1 MPQDALQPKLDAI
14 TTNTRALVQPERLAV
29 TDHAVAELL
38 ASGIEQRIL
47 PVGSRMPLFA
57 LAEASPTVLSGPG
70 ATARLVRSDDLLALG
85 PLVINFFRGRWDPY
99 CMTELEAWQALYPA
113 LRERGALLVAIS
125 PQLPRQ
131 NDFTVQQHHLTFPV
145 LADPGCCVAEQFGI
159 AYNVSEALQ
168 RHYRS
173 ILVNL
178 QFTHGNQGE
187 ATWRLPIPATFAI
200 GRDGSILFAEG
211 NADHRVRPE
220 PEDVLAAL

>member
-47 PVGSRMPLFA
+47 PIGSRMPSFA
-57 LAEASPTVLSGPG
+57 LAEASPTVLSGFG
-70 ATARLVRSDDLLALG
+70 ATARMVRSDDLLALG

-99 CMTELEAWQALYPA
+99 CMTELETWQALYPT

-145 LADPGCCVAEQFGI
+145 LADPGCRVAEQFGI
-159 AYNVSEALQ
+159 AYEVSESLQ

-187 ATWRLPIPATFAI
+187 ATWRLPVPATFVV
-200 GRDGSILFAEG
+200 GRDGRILFAEG

-220 PEDVLAAL
+220 PQDVLAAL